1 MPSLLDP
8 LRVGWCPLGIQSPG
22 LLGVP
27 LCPCLIVGTKLVARG
42 ESSANEWLNLFENS
56 RAFSVLP
63 VVTTLHL
70 TVRRRWK
77 VIAPAC
83 GLLGFHLAL
92 LKHRFVVKH
101 GFFVESFTGRVVSLR
116 TSVSRTPWHS
126 LCPFPLVRS

>member
-77 VIAPAC
+77 VIDT
-83 GLLGFHLAL
+83 GLWPP
-92 LKHRFVVKH
+92 R
-101 GFFVESFTGRVVSLR
+101 
-116 TSVSRTPWHS
+116 
-126 LCPFPLVRS
+126 FPLGITKAWLRSKAWLLCWILYG

>member
-1 MPSLLDP
+1 MGLVLDP
-8 LRVGWCPLGIQSPG
+8 VWVVWCPLGIQSLG
-22 LLGVP
+22 LLGIPFV
-27 LCPCLIVGTKLVARG
+27 LTSLWGTKLVARG

-63 VVTTLHL
+63 IVTTLHL

-101 GFFVESFTGRVVSLR
+101 GFVVGSFTGRVVSLR
-116 TSVSRTPWHS
+116 N
-126 LCPFPLVRS
+126 